1 MEVATFDFGADGA
14 MAGAELG
21 CGAVGAIRETDGGT
35 GGAKRRVK
43 GSTRR
48 RGAGLGIAGATTA
61 LGRAGTTAGCAG
73 EKLGRG
79 GSSFGT
85 EIIGVANTGSSN
97 GRWNESGVC
106 VACLAL
112 R

>member
-21 CGAVGAIRETDGGT
+21 CGAVGAIRETDGGA
-35 GGAKRRVK
+35 GGAKRRLK

-79 GSSFGT
+79 GSSF
-85 EIIGVANTGSSN
+85 
-97 GRWNESGVC
+97 
-106 VACLAL
+106 
-112 R
+112 